1 MTQVSGGL
9 MTLGGLKFRL
19 RHVNMHTKR
28 VIQRFLSWK
37 RTTNALIDLIKNVLK
52 CDFRFLTIS

>member
-1 MTQVSGGL
+1 

-19 RHVNMHTKR
+19 RNVNMRTKR